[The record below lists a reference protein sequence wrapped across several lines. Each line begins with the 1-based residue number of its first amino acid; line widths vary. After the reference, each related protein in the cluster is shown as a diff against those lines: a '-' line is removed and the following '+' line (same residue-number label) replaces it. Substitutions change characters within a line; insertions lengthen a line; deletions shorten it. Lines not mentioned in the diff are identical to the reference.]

1 MYMCEDLHSIYKWTD
16 CTGENGF
23 KALKI
28 NLLTGFVVSQAVAV
42 VSVCLKPPF
51 KDKVRCQDFR
61 FLTVQGFFLL
71 QHIKLVPEHHLPNRP
86 CEFTS
91 LLTFASSITTKESWR
106 QLD

>member
-1 MYMCEDLHSIYKWTD
+1 MDMDSKILAQSWHCVP
-16 CTGENGF
+16 
-23 KALKI
+23 LKTI
-28 NLLTGFVVSQAVAV
+28 WISQAVAV

-61 FLTVQGFFLL
+61 FLTVQVFFLL